1 MVSTRGWGHCQ
12 TQKVPALP
20 SLWLSVEFGH
30 FSHEPP
36 LTTRETPPPLTML
49 SLHRLLAHLSHLVTP
64 STQTSSLSSSQV
76 LIHGLVTCLGH
87 SPKSTGW
94 WQTDGP
100 GPMLGVSCGLCRVR
114 SAVGCAGLEKV
125 WDVLVSPFFLLV
137 LQEKVRQKLHL
148 SPLGAP
154 GIPHLAKGSH
164 GQPWRALGPGRVP
177 PTPEVSCAPSPARD
191 QLSCWKQ
198 LDFGRLLQG

>member
-20 SLWLSVEFGH
+20 SLWLSAEFGH

-76 LIHGLVTCLGH
+76 LFHGLVTCLGH

-100 GPMLGVSCGLCRVR
+100 GPMLEVSCGLCGVR
-114 SAVGCAGLEKV
+114 SAVGCAGSAVGCAWEKEV
-125 WDVLVSPFFLLV
+125 CENTSVGIAAGDNFKNRIQSIF
-137 LQEKVRQKLHL
+137 L
-148 SPLGAP
+148 SPE
-154 GIPHLAKGSH
+154 K
-164 GQPWRALGPGRVP
+164 
-177 PTPEVSCAPSPARD
+177 
-191 QLSCWKQ
+191 
-198 LDFGRLLQG
+198 